1 MLGLGIRD
9 AIKKRVKRV
18 FGQGEAPRPREDLFT
33 RERDARSSA
42 PVEATFQ
49 GHVHKHAPGHD
60 HAHDHAVAVE
70 PPAPEHAHDHGHA
83 HAHAHAHVSTPTLT
97 PSFPGH
103 ETEGRMLTRENVE
116 DVLENFVRP
125 ALQSDGGDI
134 ALIDIIGPDVHV
146 RMVGSCAD
154 CPSSIATVKMGV
166 ERLLMEEFPAM
177 RELVAVA

>member
-18 FGQGEAPRPREDLFT
+18 LGRDKPAAPRDDLFT
-33 RERDARSSA
+33 RERDAGSSA

-49 GHVHKHAPGHD
+49 GHVHEHKPGHD
-60 HAHDHAVAVE
+60 HAHDHAVAHE
-70 PPAPEHAHDHGHA
+70 PVAAAPEHSHDHGHA
-83 HAHAHAHVSTPTLT
+83 HAHDHT
-97 PSFPGH
+97 PSADH
-103 ETEGRMLTRENVE
+103 ETSGRMLTRENVE

-154 CPSSIATVKMGV
+154 CPSSLATVKMGV
-166 ERLLMEEFPAM
+166 ERLLLEEFPAM

>member
-1 MLGLGIRD
+1 
-9 AIKKRVKRV
+9 
-18 FGQGEAPRPREDLFT
+18 
-33 RERDARSSA
+33 
-42 PVEATFQ
+42 
-49 GHVHKHAPGHD
+49 
-60 HAHDHAVAVE
+60 
-70 PPAPEHAHDHGHA
+70 
-83 HAHAHAHVSTPTLT
+83 
-97 PSFPGH
+97 
-103 ETEGRMLTRENVE
+103 MLTRENVE